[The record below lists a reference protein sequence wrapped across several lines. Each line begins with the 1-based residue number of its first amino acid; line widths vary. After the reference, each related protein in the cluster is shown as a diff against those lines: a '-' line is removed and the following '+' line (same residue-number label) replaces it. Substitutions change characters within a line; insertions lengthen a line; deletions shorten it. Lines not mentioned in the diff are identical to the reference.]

1 MASDS
6 ATTCRFSVALSF
18 PGEYREFMRQVA
30 GFLAD
35 AFSQEWVLYD
45 HYHDAEFSRSD
56 LHIYLPTLYGKES
69 ELIVI
74 FLCADYAS
82 KPWCKLEWRHISQLI
97 SSADAKRIMFFSFG
111 ELGDMSDLGILP
123 GDSYIDIQQRHLTPQ
138 RVAEKI
144 IKRFG
149 INQGV
154 KEAINP
160 LSLDPAR
167 SGLRTPEKL
176 KQTGIGTVN
185 TQKKAN
191 AAFGLLKRPA
201 WLLAFVFGIAVI
213 IAMFVLVINY
223 SKAAGYAYAKAEK
236 TAPKIVERLASQA
249 PVSTIVALA
258 QTHASAK
265 DYKKAAEW
273 YENAARQGDAEAQ
286 YSLGKLYETGNGV
299 TTNIV
304 KARSLF
310 KDAASQG
317 HEGAA
322 RAMEQIKIMP
332 VPTNPV
338 HGSLDIEMVA
348 IPEGEF
354 WMGSADNDETAS
366 NNEKPRHKVM
376 VQAFS
381 LGKYEVTQ
389 GQWKAV
395 MGFNPSKFQECGENC
410 PVEGVS
416 FYVVQKFIEKLNALT
431 GITYRLPTEAEWEYA
446 CRAGEDSLYCDGDNP
461 DSVAWYGGNSLGTHP
476 VGQKQPNA
484 LGLHDMSGN
493 VWEWT
498 CSAYTGHYGD
508 GSESLCAEGDHSRLV
523 VRGGSWSYSPQYLR
537 SAVRDGGTSVDAYID
552 RGFRL
557 ARD

>member
-1 MASDS
+1 
-6 ATTCRFSVALSF
+6 
-18 PGEYREFMRQVA
+18 
-30 GFLAD
+30 
-35 AFSQEWVLYD
+35 
-45 HYHDAEFSRSD
+45 
-56 LHIYLPTLYGKES
+56 
-69 ELIVI
+69 
-74 FLCADYAS
+74 
-82 KPWCKLEWRHISQLI
+82 
-97 SSADAKRIMFFSFG
+97 MFFSFG
-111 ELGDMSDLGILP
+111 RL
-123 GDSYIDIQQRHLTPQ
+123 
-138 RVAEKI
+138 
-144 IKRFG
+144 
-149 INQGV
+149 
-154 KEAINP
+154 
-160 LSLDPAR
+160 
-167 SGLRTPEKL
+167 
-176 KQTGIGTVN
+176 
-185 TQKKAN
+185 TQKTSSFPSNATTSQIYLAAKEILADDYKGLNNDVQDALTGQFLVKAN
-191 AAFGLLKRPA
+191 QDQ
-201 WLLAFVFGIAVI
+201 
-213 IAMFVLVINY
+213 
-223 SKAAGYAYAKAEK
+223 AAGYAYARAEK
-236 TAPKIVERLASQA
+236 NAPKIVERLASQA

-273 YENAARQGDAEAQ
+273 YGNAARQGDAEAQ

-332 VPTNPV
+332 VSTNPV

-348 IPEGEF
+348 IPAGEF
-354 WMGSADNDETAS
+354 WMGSADNDRAAS
-366 NNEKPRHKVM
+366 DYEKPRHKVM

-395 MGFNPSKFQECGENC
+395 MGFNPSYFQECGENC
-410 PVEGVS
+410 PVERVS
-416 FYVVQKFIEKLNALT
+416 FYDVQKFIEKLNALT

-446 CRAGEDSLYCDGDNP
+446 CRAGKDSPYCGGDDP
-461 DSVAWYGGNSLGTHP
+461 DSVAWYADNSRGTTQP
-476 VGQKQPNA
+476 VGRKQPNA

-508 GSESLCAEGDHSRLV
+508 GSESLCAEGDRKRV
-523 VRGGSWSYSPQYLR
+523 VRGGSWYFGPQNLR
-537 SAVRDGGTSVDAYID
+537 SGIRDWDGLAYVYL
-552 RGFRL
+552 GFRL

>member
-6 ATTCRFSVALSF
+6 ATTRRFSVALSF

-35 AFSQEWVLYD
+35 AFSQERVLYD

-111 ELGDMSDLGILP
+111 RL
-123 GDSYIDIQQRHLTPQ
+123 
-138 RVAEKI
+138 
-144 IKRFG
+144 
-149 INQGV
+149 
-154 KEAINP
+154 
-160 LSLDPAR
+160 
-167 SGLRTPEKL
+167 
-176 KQTGIGTVN
+176 
-185 TQKKAN
+185 TQKTSSLPSNATTSQIYLAAKEILADDYKGLNNDLQDALTGQFLVKAN
-191 AAFGLLKRPA
+191 QDQ
-201 WLLAFVFGIAVI
+201 
-213 IAMFVLVINY
+213 
-223 SKAAGYAYAKAEK
+223 AAGYAYAKAEK

-265 DYKKAAEW
+265 DYKQAAEW

-304 KARSLF
+304 KARRLF
-310 KDAASQG
+310 KDAALQG

-332 VPTNPV
+332 ATNPV
-338 HGSLDIEMVA
+338 HGSLDSEMVA
-348 IPEGEF
+348 IPAGEF
-354 WMGSADNDETAS
+354 WMGSADNDEAAS

-389 GQWKAV
+389 GQWKSV
-395 MGFNPSKFQECGENC
+395 MGSNPSTFQDCGENC
-410 PVEGVS
+410 PVERVS
-416 FYVVQKFIEKLNALT
+416 FNDVQKFIEKLNALT
-431 GITYRLPTEAEWEYA
+431 GKTYRLPTEAEWEYA
-446 CRAGEDSLYCDGDNP
+446 CRAGGVFRYCGGDDP
-461 DSVAWYGGNSLGTHP
+461 ASVAWYWDNSRGTTHP
-476 VGQKQPNA
+476 VGEKQPNSF
-484 LGLHDMSGN
+484 GLQDMSGN

-508 GSESLCAEGDHSRLV
+508 GGESLCAGGDRSRV
-523 VRGGSWSYSPQYLR
+523 VRGGSWNNDPQFLR
-537 SAVRDGGTSVDAYID
+537 SGD
-552 RGFRL
+552 RLRFDRAGNYLGFRL

>member
-6 ATTCRFSVALSF
+6 ATTRRFSVALSF
-18 PGEYREFMRQVA
+18 PGEYRKFMRQVA
-30 GFLAD
+30 SFLAD
-35 AFSQEWVLYD
+35 AFSQERVLYD

-111 ELGDMSDLGILP
+111 RL
-123 GDSYIDIQQRHLTPQ
+123 
-138 RVAEKI
+138 
-144 IKRFG
+144 
-149 INQGV
+149 
-154 KEAINP
+154 
-160 LSLDPAR
+160 
-167 SGLRTPEKL
+167 
-176 KQTGIGTVN
+176 
-185 TQKKAN
+185 TQKTSSFPSNATPSQIYLAAKEILADDYKGLNNDVQDALTGQFLAKAN
-191 AAFGLLKRPA
+191 QAQ
-201 WLLAFVFGIAVI
+201 
-213 IAMFVLVINY
+213 
-223 SKAAGYAYAKAEK
+223 AAGYAYARAEK
-236 TAPKIVERLASQA
+236 NAPKIVERLASQA

-258 QTHASAK
+258 QTHASAR
-265 DYKKAAEW
+265 DYKQAAEW

-299 TTNIV
+299 STNIV

-348 IPEGEF
+348 IPAGEF
-354 WMGSADNDETAS
+354 WMGSADNDEAAPDD
-366 NNEKPRHKVM
+366 EKPRHKVM

-395 MGFNPSKFQECGENC
+395 MGSNPSKFQECGENC
-410 PVEGVS
+410 PVERVS
-416 FYVVQKFIEKLNALT
+416 FYDVQKFIEKLNALT
-431 GITYRLPTEAEWEYA
+431 GTTYRLPTEAEWEYA
-446 CRAGEDSLYCDGDNP
+446 CRAGEDSLYCGGDVP
-461 DSVAWYGGNSLGTHP
+461 DSVAWYEVNSRETTHP
-476 VGQKQPNA
+476 VGRKQPNA

-508 GSESLCAEGDHSRLV
+508 GSESLCAEGDRSRV
-523 VRGGSWSYSPQYLR
+523 VRGGSWSSNPQILR
-537 SAVRDGGTSVDAYID
+537 SGLRLRLYHAFNSL
-552 RGFRL
+552 GFRL